1 MRNIF
6 VSIFSF
12 WMLVPLSGFS
22 QEDSLNKGLRIGLD
36 ISRYGRLIA
45 DQGYLRNEV
54 SLDLRMKNNRFLV
67 LNLGSVSGRLEQA
80 SYTMAATGAY
90 ARIGLDKNF
99 INHPDDVLSLGT
111 RIGFSSFS
119 LKPSNVLFVDPFWG
133 PVSQDV
139 SRERMVAVWGE
150 VVFGI
155 KTQVFRNVF
164 LGWSGSARVM
174 FRKPRSEYFPSPEV
188 PGYGSLEGS
197 VSPGFQFYVSYRI
210 PF

>member
-6 VSIFSF
+6 VYIFSC

-22 QEDSLNKGLRIGLD
+22 QEDSVNKGLRIGLD

-54 SLDLRMKNNRFLV
+54 SLDFGIKNNRFLV
-67 LNLGSVSGRLEQA
+67 LNLGSVSGSLEKA
-80 SYTMAATGAY
+80 SYKMGASGVY
-90 ARIGLDKNF
+90 ARVGLDKNF
-99 INHPDDVLSLGT
+99 INHPDDLLSLGT

-119 LKPSNVLFVDPFWG
+119 LKPSNVLFADPFWG
-133 PVSQDV
+133 PFSQNIPQ
-139 SRERMVAVWGE
+139 ERMLAVWGE

-155 KTQVFRNVF
+155 KTQVFRNFF

-174 FRKPRSEYFPSPEV
+174 FRKPGSDYFPSPEV

-197 VSPGFQFYVSYRI
+197 VSPGFQFYLSYRI
-210 PF
+210 PL